1 MNIVKYAPK
10 TYMDRVF
17 DTDHFFNDFWPWA
30 PVEGRRGFGEDL
42 KVNIVENEDNYTLT
56 AEVPGMKEKD
66 IDLEIKDG
74 RMTLKGQVEESQ
86 ETEQDHYRM
95 QEFSRRS
102 FERSFTIG
110 EGIDQDHISAKLDSG
125 VLTVVLPKKEE
136 AKPKTVKVAIGS

>member
-17 DTDHFFNDFWPWA
+17 DTDRFFNDFWPWTPA
-30 PVEGRRGFGEDL
+30 EDRRGFGEDL

-74 RMTLKGQVEESQ
+74 LMTLKGHVEESQ
-86 ETEQDHYRM
+86 EKEENHYRM
-95 QEFSRRS
+95 REFSRRS
-102 FERSFTIG
+102 FERSFRIG
-110 EGIDQDHISAKLDSG
+110 EGINPENISAKLANG
-125 VLTVVLPKKEE
+125 ILTVVLPRKEE
-136 AKPKTVKVAIGS
+136 AKPKTVKVEIGS

>member
-10 TYMDRVF
+10 TYVDRFF
-17 DTDHFFNDFWPWA
+17 DTDRFFNDFLPWA
-30 PVEGRRGFGEDL
+30 PVEGRRGFDENL

-56 AEVPGMKEKD
+56 AKVPGMREKD

-86 ETEQDHYRM
+86 EKEEKQYRM
-95 QEFSRRS
+95 REFSHRS

-110 EGIDQDHISAKLDSG
+110 EGIDQDNISAKLENG
-125 VLTVVLPKKEE
+125 VLTVVLPRKEE
-136 AKPKTVKVAIGS
+136 AKPKTVKVEIGS

>member
-10 TYMDRVF
+10 TYMDRFF
-17 DTDHFFNDFWPWA
+17 DTDRFFNDFLPWA

-74 RMTLKGQVEESQ
+74 RMTLKGHTEESQ
-86 ETEQDHYRM
+86 EKEEDHYRM
-95 QEFSRRS
+95 REFSRRS

-110 EGIDQDHISAKLDSG
+110 EGVDQDNISAKLDNG
-125 VLTVVLPKKEE
+125 VLKVVLPKKEE
-136 AKPKTVKVAIGS
+136 AKPKTVKVEIGS

>member
-17 DTDHFFNDFWPWA
+17 DTDSFFNDFWPWA
-30 PVEGRRGFGEDL
+30 SVEDRRSYGEDL
-42 KVNIVENEDNYTLT
+42 KVNIVEDTDSYTLT
-56 AEVPGMKEKD
+56 AAVPGMKEKD

-86 ETEQDHYRM
+86 EKEQEHYRM
-95 QEFSRRS
+95 KEFSRRS
-102 FERSFTIG
+102 FERAFTIG
-110 EGIDQDHISAKLDSG
+110 EGIDQDKVSANLENG
-125 VLTVVLPKKEE
+125 LLTVILPKKEE